1 MYTNKSFDICPCCHN
16 DKHNTN
22 WHFNFKEGIK
32 ICNECYS
39 AMRILER
46 DFFNDDKSKADDIFK
61 MFDHI
66 EATRYLE

>member
-32 ICNECYS
+32 VCNECYS
-39 AMRILER
+39 AMRISER
-46 DFFNDDKSKADDIFK
+46 DFLMMTNQKPMIFLK
-61 MFDHI
+61 CLTI
-66 EATRYLE
+66 